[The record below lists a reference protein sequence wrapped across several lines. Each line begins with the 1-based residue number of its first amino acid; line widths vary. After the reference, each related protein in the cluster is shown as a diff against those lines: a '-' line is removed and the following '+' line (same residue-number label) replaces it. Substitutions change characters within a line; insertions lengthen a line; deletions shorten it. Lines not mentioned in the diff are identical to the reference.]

1 MPKTAV
7 EVVQAFVAAINA
19 ADPARLRTL
28 MSEDHTFTDALGTSF
43 SGATK
48 MQLGWKHF
56 FNAYPG
62 YQITVNRTFAEGDV
76 VALFGEASG
85 GWRIDDAVL
94 PDRWA
99 VSAAWLAEV
108 EKGQIKRWTVF
119 CDTTWVHPPANH
131 PQQMASRTSVRK
143 PSQSDPH

>member
-1 MPKTAV
+1 MPKTAT

-19 ADPARLRTL
+19 ADPAHLRTL
-28 MSEDHTFTDALGTSF
+28 MTADHTFSDALGNSF
-43 SGATK
+43 TGAAK
-48 MQLGWKHF
+48 MQLGWQHF
-56 FNAYPG
+56 FHAYPG
-62 YQITVNRTFAEGDV
+62 YQIIVNRTFAEGNV

-94 PDRWA
+94 PDRWT

-108 EKGQIKRWTVF
+108 DKDQVKHWTVF

-131 PQQMASRTSVRK
+131 PPQKASRTSNKK
-143 PSQSDPH
+143 PSQSDRS